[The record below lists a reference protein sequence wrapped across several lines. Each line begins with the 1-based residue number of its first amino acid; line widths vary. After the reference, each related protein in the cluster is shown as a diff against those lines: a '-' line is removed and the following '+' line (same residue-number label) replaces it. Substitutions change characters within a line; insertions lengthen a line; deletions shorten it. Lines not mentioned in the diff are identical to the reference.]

1 MLRSSSAN
9 RYCKENLYWHFQAE
23 NVFLIKVSSPNNLLG
38 YHSYCIWWYQ
48 GYHRY
53 CIWWNHRIVNRFGLE
68 GIFKSYLEQ
77 HPLRWAPHTL
87 RHQTQLQ
94 NHCRWP
100 FSSLNI
106 LSKILIMCLIKWVS
120 LKKCPTHLDRN
131 NEFAM
136 TLRFL
141 LLYWCYWLIYYSV
154 DYFFI
159 NGSCNSEQE
168 WSCVCT
174 FGVQLIIHCA
184 DEERRMLIYLTN
196 D

>member
-53 CIWWNHRIVNRFGLE
+53 CIWWNHRIINRFGLE
-68 GIFKSYLEQ
+68 GIFKGYLEQ

-120 LKKCPTHLDRN
+120 LKNCHAPPILREIMNLLWRCVSYCCIDAIDWSIIPLNTFLSMAPVIQNRNGRVCAHL
-131 NEFAM
+131 
-136 TLRFL
+136 
-141 LLYWCYWLIYYSV
+141 V
-154 DYFFI
+154 
-159 NGSCNSEQE
+159 CN
-168 WSCVCT
+168 
-174 FGVQLIIHCA
+174 
-184 DEERRMLIYLTN
+184 
-196 D
+196 